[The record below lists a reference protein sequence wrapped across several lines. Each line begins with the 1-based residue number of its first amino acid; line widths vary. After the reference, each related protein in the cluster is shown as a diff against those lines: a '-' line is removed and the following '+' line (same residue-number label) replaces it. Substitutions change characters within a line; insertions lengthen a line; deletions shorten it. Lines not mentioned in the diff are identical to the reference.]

1 MYTAQIQL
9 EATSKGLNFLSDPEL
24 SQIIGTILAEIDNL
38 AIIGAHRSLIY
49 LSMST
54 LEGILSN
61 VLALN
66 INKIRTFGS
75 YPKKKGGVLRRFD
88 KLDLAEKIA
97 IANFQFLLGARREPS
112 LSPFFSL
119 K

>member
-1 MYTAQIQL
+1 MV
-9 EATSKGLNFLSDPEL
+9 
-24 SQIIGTILAEIDNL
+24 
-38 AIIGAHRSLIY
+38 Y

-66 INKIRTFGS
+66 INKIKTFTS
-75 YPKKKGGVLRRFD
+75 YPKKKKSKALKDFD
-88 KLDLAEKIA
+88 RLTLAEKIA
-97 IANFQFLLGARREPS
+97 IAS
-112 LSPFFSL
+112 VVSH